1 MSPCSIIGICPEFFH
16 RYSLKYGVLLFAWV
30 HVNEEGSLPLTTRAH
45 NDAVKN
51 NAGEMWK
58 RRESKRPSYMDR
70 MIEKAL
76 KLLRTGRVER
86 LDQRRFNVIGNHGTY
101 SVVRNNEGK
110 VSCNCPGFQSRGR
123 CSHSSAV
130 FILTKPSIRKKYRI
144 PVKSTDRV

>member
-1 MSPCSIIGICPEFFH
+1 VGARDEE
-16 RYSLKYGVLLFAWV
+16 RSLL
-30 HVNEEGSLPLTTRAH
+30 LTTRAR
-45 NDAVKN
+45 DDEVEN
-51 NAGEMWK
+51 NTTNMWK
-58 RRESKRPSYMDR
+58 GRERKRSTYMDR

-101 SVVRNNEGK
+101 SVVRDNEGR

-130 FILTKPSIRKKYRI
+130 FILTKPSIRKKYKI
-144 PVKSTDRV
+144 PVKAGDHE

>member
-1 MSPCSIIGICPEFFH
+1 M
-16 RYSLKYGVLLFAWV
+16 
-30 HVNEEGSLPLTTRAH
+30 EGKLQLTTRSR
-45 NDAVKN
+45 NESVKKDT
-51 NAGEMWK
+51 AYEFR
-58 RRESKRPSYMDR
+58 RRERRSPSYIDR

-101 SVVRNNEGK
+101 SVVRDNEGR

-130 FILTKPSIRKKYRI
+130 FILTKPSIRKKYKI
-144 PVKSTDRV
+144 PAKSGDRV